1 MEGDIDRD
9 RAVRLLNDLQD
20 ISFVEIALIVAGTWL
35 AIVLVRRALPFL
47 AERGPSQVRLYLLGA
62 VPVIRLTLLV
72 AAILWILP
80 IIFNITWQN
89 FLVIAGAASVA
100 VGFAFKDY
108 VSSLIAGIVAIFER
122 PYRPGD
128 WVRIGDDYGEVT
140 RVGLRAIAMTTPD
153 DDVVTVPHGRLW
165 TENVANG
172 NAGARTLQCQ
182 AEFHLAPAHDAAAVR
197 AALTDVA
204 LTSAYLDWGRPVV
217 VVLEETPFST
227 RYKVRAYPFD
237 LRDQFLFVSDLT
249 VRGKRAVAAAGG
261 VAIGAPVAAPTDA
274 TG

>member
-128 WVRIGDDYGEVT
+128 WVRIGEDYGEVT

-182 AEFHLAPAHDAAAVR
+182 AEFHLAPAHDAGAVR

-274 TG
+274 AG